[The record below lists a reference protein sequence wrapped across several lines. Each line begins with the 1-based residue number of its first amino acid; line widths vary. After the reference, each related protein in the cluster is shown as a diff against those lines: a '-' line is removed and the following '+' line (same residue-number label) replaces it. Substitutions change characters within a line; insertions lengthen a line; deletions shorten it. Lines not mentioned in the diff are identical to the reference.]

1 MKECATERQVFEMN
15 RLSKK
20 KSMLVMAAA
29 MLAGTMAF
37 GGAGT
42 ASAAPS
48 TQAVAMASQMK
59 NASVSELTNDTRVFR
74 VDKSIEAENVRFQNR
89 FGFEV
94 AGHLYLPK
102 NFDASKKYPAV
113 VVAGPFGAVKE
124 QASGLYAQEMA
135 KNGFVALA
143 FDPSMTGESSGT
155 RRNMGS
161 PEIFTEDYHAAV
173 DFVTNLKFV
182 NPERVGAIGICG
194 LSGMAITAAASDSR
208 IKAVA
213 TSAMYD
219 MSESISD
226 HYNGAYYSPEQ
237 REAVK
242 RHLAKVRDEEAK
254 TGKSIRG
261 AHELGVGADGSVETF
276 DLMFPDKLP
285 ADANPVIA
293 DFYGYYVGRAY
304 HPRAINSNTSAW
316 DAVTPYGFFDFNLM
330 DNIGELGDTP
340 VLLITGTAAH
350 SKYFS
355 DNVYAKIKGSKEEI
369 VVPGATHVDLYDQ
382 MDKIPFGQLVD
393 FFRTNLK

>member
-1 MKECATERQVFEMN
+1 MKKFFG
-15 RLSKK
+15 KK
-20 KSMLVMAAA
+20 KVWLVLAA
-29 MLAGTMAF
+29 MMAGTMAF
-37 GGAGT
+37 GAAGDV
-42 ASAAPS
+42 SAAVS
-48 TQAVAMASQMK
+48 AGDLSKASQMK
-59 NASVSELTNDTRVFR
+59 LSSVREMENDTRTFPI
-74 VDKSIEAENVRFQNR
+74 DKSIEAKSVRFQNR
-89 FGFEV
+89 YGFDV
-94 AGHLYLPK
+94 AGHMYLPK
-102 NFDASKKYPAV
+102 DFDASKQYKAV
-113 VVAGPFGAVKE
+113 VITGPFGAVKE

-135 KNGFVALA
+135 KRGYVAVA

-182 NPERVGAIGICG
+182 DPERVGAIGICG
-194 LSGMAITAAASDSR
+194 LSGMAITAAGSDSR

-226 HYNGAYYSPEQ
+226 HYNGAYYTPQQ
-237 REAVK
+237 RELVK
-242 RHLAKVRDEEAK
+242 KHLARMRDEEAK

-261 AHELGVGADGSVETF
+261 AHELGVNAAGQVETF

-285 ADANPVIA
+285 ADANPVIK
-293 DFYGYYVGRAY
+293 DFFGYYVGRAY
-304 HPRAINSNTSAW
+304 HPRAINSNTQAW
-316 DAVTPYGFFDFNLM
+316 DSTTPYGFFDFNLM

-355 DNVYAKIKGSKEEI
+355 DNVYAKIKGEKEEI

-382 MDKIPFGQLVD
+382 MDKIPFDRLTV
-393 FFRTNLK
+393 FFDNHLR